1 MRRKY
6 NKKEFKEQIDW
17 IRSMI
22 PNIAITTDVI
32 VGFPGETD
40 QMFDEMKNFIKEIK
54 FSELHVFPYS
64 RRSGTKAAD
73 MKDQIN
79 GIIKSMR
86 VNQLLE
92 VNEMLATQFIESSKT
107 KPLSVL
113 FEKSDEKYT
122 YGHSDTYIYAKV
134 AKDESLH
141 NHIHD
146 VMIETPKYK
155 DTYCKRKEA

>member
-1 MRRKY
+1 M
-6 NKKEFKEQIDW
+6 

-22 PNIAITTDVI
+22 PGIAITTDVI

-40 QMFDEMKNFIKEIK
+40 EMFDEMKQFIEEIK

-64 RRSGTKAAD
+64 KRSGTKAAD

-92 VNEMLATQFIESSKT
+92 VNETLATRFIRSNIN

-113 FEKSDEKYT
+113 FEKSDENYT

-134 AKDESLH
+134 AKDATLH

-146 VMIETPKYK
+146 VTIEIPKYK